1 MFFVR
6 VLRSIALFCEASG
19 ANWMAIIQMREWFAS
34 SGPSCHHSYDS
45 ALIQLADISL
55 KQCPLAV
62 GRECLLLS

>member
-1 MFFVR
+1 MFFCV
-6 VLRSIALFCEASG
+6 IFCEASS

-55 KQCPLAV
+55 KQCPLA
-62 GRECLLLS
+62 LSRMLIIKLVAKKT